1 MFQRVLSPIVDGE
14 SGTMSHQA
22 ALLSI
27 PIVSWVV
34 WRLWKFTLLP
44 ALYPDE
50 PKAYPYLIPCIQV
63 HPFERSYLYLM
74 SY

>member
-1 MFQRVLSPIVDGE
+1 MFQRVFSPLVDGE
-14 SGTMSHQA
+14 SGMKSHQA

-27 PIVSWVV
+27 PIVSWVI
-34 WRLWKFTLLP
+34 WRIWKFTLLP

-63 HPFERSYLYLM
+63 HPF
-74 SY
+74 